1 MDDLYAKYETGELP
15 YMPANWQ
22 TLTGVT
28 YIGIQNGICFFKIK
42 GLEVD
47 DEEIPDGT
55 RWAALKDIQF
65 DRKMNEVTLKIK
77 KRKRS

>member
-1 MDDLYAKYETGELP
+1 MDELFRQYEAGAIP

-47 DEEIPDGT
+47 DEEIPDGIRYAT
-55 RWAALKDIQF
+55 LKDIQF
-65 DRKMNEVTLKIK
+65 DRKMNEVTFKIK

>member
-1 MDDLYAKYETGELP
+1 MDELFRQYEAGTIP

-22 TLTGVT
+22 SLIGVT
-28 YIGIQNGICFFKIK
+28 YIGIQNGICFFNIK
-42 GLEVD
+42 ELEVD
-47 DEEIPDGT
+47 DEKIPDGIRYAT
-55 RWAALKDIQF
+55 LKDIQF

>member
-1 MDDLYAKYETGELP
+1 MDELFRQYEAGTIP

-22 TLTGVT
+22 SLIGVT
-28 YIGIQNGICFFKIK
+28 YIGIQNGICFFNVK

-47 DEEIPDGT
+47 DEKIPDGIRYVT
-55 RWAALKDIQF
+55 LKDIQF

>member
-1 MDDLYAKYETGELP
+1 MDELFRQYEAGAIP

-22 TLTGVT
+22 THMGVT
-28 YIGIQNGICFFKIK
+28 YIGIQNEICFFNIK
-42 GLEVD
+42 GLEID
-47 DEEIPDGT
+47 DEEIPDGIRYAT
-55 RWAALKDIQF
+55 LKDIHF

>member
-1 MDDLYAKYETGELP
+1 MDELFREYEAGAIQ

-22 TLTGVT
+22 TLRGVR
-28 YIGIQNGICFFKIK
+28 YIGIQNGICFFEIK

-47 DEEIPDGT
+47 DEEIQDGIRYAT
-55 RWAALKDIQF
+55 LKDIQF